1 MVGGVVIEVAEV
13 PERPT
18 ILFVDCAERQSV
30 GGKLQTCAIYVEKN
44 ANSLQIQIG
53 DSLWW
58 QGRLAMWTPYKI
70 VQAAAELK
78 QGVDFDVQIPRVG
91 YSGVTHPS
99 RKQLEQE

>member
-13 PERPT
+13 PDRPT
-18 ILFVDCAERQSV
+18 ILFVDCVERRSA
-30 GGKLQTCAIYVEKN
+30 GSKPQTCAIFVEKN
-44 ANSLQIQIG
+44 ENSLQIQIG

-70 VQAAAELK
+70 AQATAKLK